1 MKRKLIAIFA
11 ACITLTCSLA
21 SCGDSDESESEKSS
35 RKKNS
40 SSDVSDK
47 DDIDDKDSDNNDDDD
62 DSDDNK
68 KEKSTKD
75 SDKKENEK
83 TTAASDDNLDDEDVT
98 KPDEGDDSDFGG
110 SDEAIGGDVTGYWEL
125 PDTSEEKTAM
135 GFDGNGSGSILVD
148 ATSIMHFTSDRKFY
162 MEDMEFEAEFD
173 GKTITVSADA
183 SDFGTDADDVDM
195 DLTILTLERTDG
207 SDASGL
213 DGEYSLTGGM
223 MGEALAGSFSEEF
236 NTEADI
242 PVYMI
247 IEGENFGVKL
257 DKMFTYSTDG
267 NMLTISGLD
276 AISDELDGIESGE
289 VPYSVNGNKLTIFDD
304 NGDIITM
311 PRFEY

>member
-40 SSDVSDK
+40 SSDISDK
-47 DDIDDKDSDNNDDDD
+47 DDIDDKDSDD
-62 DSDDNK
+62 DSGDSK
-68 KEKSTKD
+68 KEKATKD
-75 SDKKENEK
+75 SDEDVTEEK
-83 TTAASDDNLDDEDVT
+83 TTVPDDEDVT
-98 KPDEGDDSDFGG
+98 ESDEGDDSDFGG

-242 PVYMI
+242 PIYMI
-247 IEGENFGVKL
+247 IEGENFCVKL
-257 DKMFTYSTDG
+257 DNMFTYSTDG